1 MSVGKI
7 CVAVIGALA
16 ICGCSQKPTAGGGP
30 PSAPQ
35 TAPGVSS
42 TATTIPIPANQD
54 VSTKVTLPPGTHKV
68 GLMNAAA
75 AFSCKSL
82 QMTTQSGGVS
92 NNFTDAEVP
101 AKLNMTDGAA
111 PGDSYV
117 SVSINCHGGVA
128 DTQLVITPA
137 P

>member
-1 MSVGKI
+1 MSAGKI
-7 CVAVIGALA
+7 SVAILAALA
-16 ICGCSQKPTAGGGP
+16 ICGCSQKSPGAGSPQSASQAGP
-30 PSAPQ
+30 STGSA
-35 TAPGVSS
+35 T
-42 TATTIPIPANQD
+42 TTIPIPANKD
-54 VSTKVTLPPGTHKV
+54 LSIKISLPPGTHKV
-68 GLMNAAA
+68 GLMNGAA
-75 AFSCKSL
+75 AFSCRTL
-82 QMTTQSGGVS
+82 QIMTQSGGVS

-117 SVSINCHGGVA
+117 SVSIDCRGGAA